1 MMNNKKQI
9 NERQLSKIFNNKSGL
24 KARYKNMVTF
34 NGYFILDSYFP
45 YKTKSFCEKLVQ
57 MEQDEHLPEL
67 KKLTTPKE
75 HTDALENTKLIYNDE
90 EGRELCI
97 FFNKKYNEYVYFD
110 KKYLDIID
118 INQVVFI
125 KSGKLIAPAEFIG
138 TDFSLLL
145 CPVRVEKHNLY
156 LEAWGK
162 SDIK

>member
-1 MMNNKKQI
+1 MANNKKQI
-9 NERQLSKIFNNKSGL
+9 NERQLNKIFNDKSAL
-24 KARYKNMVTF
+24 KSRYKNMVTF
-34 NGYFILDSYFP
+34 NGHFILDYYFP

-57 MEQDEHLPEL
+57 MEKDERLPEL
-67 KKLTTPKE
+67 KKLTTLTE
-75 HTDALENTKLIYNDE
+75 HTDALVNTKLIYTDE

-97 FFNKKYNEYVYFD
+97 FFNKIYNEYVYFD

-118 INQVVFI
+118 INQVVSI
-125 KSGKLIAPAEFIG
+125 KSGKLLAPAEFIG

-145 CPVRVEKHNLY
+145 CPIRVEKHSLY

>member
-1 MMNNKKQI
+1 MTNNKKQI

-24 KARYKNMVTF
+24 KSRYKNMVTF
-34 NGYFILDSYFP
+34 NGYFILDYYFP

-67 KKLTTPKE
+67 KKLTTPTE
-75 HTDALENTKLIYNDE
+75 HIDELENTKLIYTE
-90 EGRELCI
+90 EGRELCV
-97 FFNKKYNEYVYFD
+97 FFNKAYNEYVYFD

-118 INQVVFI
+118 INQVVSI
-125 KSGKLIAPAEFIG
+125 KSGKLTAPAEFIG
-138 TDFSLLL
+138 TDFSLLI
-145 CPVRVEKHNLY
+145 CPVRVEKHSLY

>member
-1 MMNNKKQI
+1 MNNNKKQI

-24 KARYKNMVTF
+24 KSRYKNMVTF
-34 NGYFILDSYFP
+34 NGYFVLDYYFP

-57 MEQDEHLPEL
+57 MEQDERLPEL
-67 KKLTTPKE
+67 KKQATPIE
-75 HTDALENTKLIYNDE
+75 HTDVLVNTNLICTE
-90 EGRELCI
+90 EGAEFCI
-97 FFNKKYNEYVYFD
+97 FFNKIYNEYVYFD

-118 INQVVFI
+118 IDQVVSI
-125 KSGKLIAPAEFIG
+125 KSGKLLAPAEFIG

-145 CPVRVEKHNLY
+145 CPVRVKKHSLY